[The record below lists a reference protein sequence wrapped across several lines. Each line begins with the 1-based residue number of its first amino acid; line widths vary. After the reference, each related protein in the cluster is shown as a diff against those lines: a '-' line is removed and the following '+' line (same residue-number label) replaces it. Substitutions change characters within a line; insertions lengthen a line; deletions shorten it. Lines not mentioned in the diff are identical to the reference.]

1 MQKKRVPKRLWGFGL
16 VAESKIMTRMA
27 CGQDCRTGY
36 EKVTGQTADISAWL
50 DFGFYDLVYSYDR
63 PNKPDVYDDVRRLAR
78 WLGISHRVESDMCYW
93 LITESQKLIS
103 KTSVEHVTL
112 DDMLASGTKQQIDI
126 FNMMLEERLDDASFM
141 VDGVAVFDSA
151 YLDDIKDDQEN
162 PGIVSDRGITPTDED
177 YGDMITGERPKAED
191 EEAVDKYLNV
201 ELILDF
207 RLANER
213 RGRVAKRSRGLDGK
227 TVGRAHAKPFFDT
240 REYNIEFTDGSVDKY
255 TVHIITENMFAQV
268 YNEGNKY
275 LLRNKITY
283 RRKDNTAITISDG
296 MTCGH
301 NGNESPKITTR
312 G

>member
-1 MQKKRVPKRLWGFGL
+1 MDNTNFIVDS
-16 VAESKIMTRMA
+16 VA
-27 CGQDCRTGY
+27 G
-36 EKVTGQTADISAWL
+36 
-50 DFGFYDLVYSYDR
+50 
-63 PNKPDVYDDVRRLAR
+63 
-78 WLGISHRVESDMCYW
+78 
-93 LITESQKLIS
+93 
-103 KTSVEHVTL
+103 
-112 DDMLASGTKQQIDI
+112 
-126 FNMMLEERLDDASFM
+126 
-141 VDGVAVFDSA
+141 FDSA

-162 PGIVSDRGITPTDED
+162 PGDVSDRGINPTGED
-177 YGDMITGERPKAED
+177 YGDMITGEQPEAYD

-268 YNEGNKY
+268 DDEGNQY
-275 LLRNKITY
+275 LLMNEITY
-283 RRKDNTAITISDG
+283 HRKENTAIPISDG
-296 MTCGH
+296 MT
-301 NGNESPKITTR
+301 R